1 MNYLVFNNN
10 PDSLRTSIY
19 GMDGTQLKAVAV
31 DTDGN
36 LVLSPLS
43 TISVTATDLDIRSLS
58 GTTDSVLIY
67 GQNFVEDS
75 ITTTVPAGTTYLLV
89 KDISPYRQNSYF
101 IRNNG
106 TSSVT
111 VTLQIAPVNSD
122 SFYVDNSSAQTVT
135 ASSNNITSVTV
146 AMRYARLRIVAS
158 TGTSVTAY
166 YNGRA

>member
-19 GMDGTQLKAVAV
+19 GLDGTQLKAVAV

-58 GTTDSVLIY
+58 GTTDSILIY

-75 ITTTVPAGTTYLLV
+75 ITTTVPSGTTYLLV

-146 AMRYARLRIVAS
+146 AMRYARLRVVAS
-158 TGTSVTAY
+158 TNTSVTAY